1 MKPWTDLQEVGD
13 GDHRRLL
20 VRRHF
25 VAAHRKLLHER
36 GVVVDEMACGCCW
49 EQLHGGFSAGR
60 WIDRSCGCR
69 GSGLV
74 GCCNKGAAPWSAPR
88 HRCAHPAARGAR
100 CGPSHSRGAQLALRY
115 HGVQGTVRFAKLC
128 HLHHRIPPVW
138 EPVSSMAFASESH
151 LIRSAVAPTG
161 LLHHQHV
168 ALG

>member
-100 CGPSHSRGAQLALRY
+100 CGPSHSRGAQLALHY
-115 HGVQGTVRFAKLC
+115 HGAASKALSGLQSCATSITAYLRCGSLSVAWRS
-128 HLHHRIPPVW
+128 PVN
-138 EPVSSMAFASESH
+138 
-151 LIRSAVAPTG
+151 LT
-161 LLHHQHV
+161 
-168 ALG
+168 